1 MQYSKIIYNTVF
13 WKTFCELCVWYDH
26 SERTKSRITREDF
39 PRFSDVFDLLWF
51 IFISLPYIW
60 NSTQKSWIHFHATY
74 FPISPPFWPSFV
86 LNFGEASFPTLAIH
100 YSVAAEKKKCFVPTG
115 EQSAECTYTFSK
127 RARVPGVLTPPF
139 FRFSAK
145 FQAENVEPIS
155 KVFRYIIL
163 LPPKGKSVLFRR
175 EGRVQSVGYN
185 IHSLK
190 EQEFPEFKRSSA
202 KFLSRRNLSQKFFD
216 TLFCCRRKEKVFC
229 SNGWG
234 ECRV

>member
-26 SERTKSRITREDF
+26 HSERTKSRISREDF

-86 LNFGEASFPTLAIH
+86 LNFREASFPTLAIH
-100 YSVAAEKKKCFVPTG
+100 YSVAAEKKKVFCSDG
-115 EQSAECTYTFSK
+115 RAEC
-127 RARVPGVLTPPF
+127 RV
-139 FRFSAK
+139 
-145 FQAENVEPIS
+145 
-155 KVFRYIIL
+155 
-163 LPPKGKSVLFRR
+163 
-175 EGRVQSVGYN
+175 YN

-216 TLFCCRRKEKVFC
+216 TLFCCSRKEKVFC
-229 SNGWG
+229 SDGRG

>member
-1 MQYSKIIYNTVF
+1 MIYNTVF

-26 SERTKSRITREDF
+26 HSERTKSRISREDF

-86 LNFGEASFPTLAIH
+86 LNFREASFPTLAIH

-115 EQSAECTYTFSK
+115 EQSAEYH
-127 RARVPGVLTPPF
+127 
-139 FRFSAK
+139 
-145 FQAENVEPIS
+145 
-155 KVFRYIIL
+155 
-163 LPPKGKSVLFRR
+163 
-175 EGRVQSVGYN
+175 

-190 EQEFPEFKRSSA
+190 EQEFPEFKPHH
-202 KFLSRRNLSQKFFD
+202 FLDFPPNFRLRTWNQSQKFSD

-229 SNGWG
+229 SDGRG